1 MEQDELRALLH
12 QVANLLAVIQ
22 VQAETALAVG
32 TREAAQAALVQI
44 QRSGAQTDEWL
55 RAARKRAK

>member
-1 MEQDELRALLH
+1 MEQAELRALLH

-32 TREAAQAALVQI
+32 TREAAREALAQI
-44 QRSGAQTDEWL
+44 QRSGAQTGELL
-55 RAARKRAK
+55 RAARQRAE